1 MLDKKSIIKELVY
14 IQDDFEFYAE
24 KIEQFQNLK
33 DHGSD
38 EELEIWRCNLFMELM
53 ENLKIAGNQDLVKN
67 TLVLILTLYHE
78 DSINQYNSTGK
89 VVADLDEAAKLQFE
103 AIIKNEFLMPL

>member
-14 IQDDFEFYAE
+14 YSDDFEFYAE

-33 DHGSD
+33 DHGND
-38 EELEIWRCNLFMELM
+38 IELEIWRCNLLIELM

-67 TLVLILTLYHE
+67 TIVLILTLYYE
-78 DSINQYNSTGK
+78 DSIKNYNSVGK
-89 VVADLDEAAKLQFE
+89 NALELTRAEKIAYL
-103 AIIKNEFLMPL
+103 AIIKNEFLMPY